1 MNNGAVTRHQ
11 HYPGPKQTNPL
22 FKLEPSAQAE
32 REWMERKSF
41 SSQAATP
48 VGAHGDAL
56 QSPKIVR
63 RRIIGPGQL
72 NGPGKSN
79 ADDLNA
85 FHESASYAMTDIYGQ
100 AIGDIVKS
108 PKHHNYKDANE
119 VLHSLRQ
126 LIGILQD
133 LDDKPSDD
141 SAMVV
146 NLAGSLRKNAHEKD
160 NLAAGQQLGRARHVQ
175 NGVYPYNAS

>member
-1 MNNGAVTRHQ
+1 MNNRAVTQHQ

-22 FKLEPSAQAE
+22 FKLESSAQAE
-32 REWMERKSF
+32 REWMEHNSF
-41 SSQAATP
+41 SSQGATP
-48 VGAHGDAL
+48 VGPHGDVL

-72 NGPGKSN
+72 NGLGKPKADDSN
-79 ADDLNA
+79 APHDN
-85 FHESASYAMTDIYGQ
+85 ASYAMTDIHGQ

-108 PKHHNYKDANE
+108 PKHHDYKDANE

-133 LDDKPSDD
+133 LDDKPSNDP
-141 SAMVV
+141 AMVA
-146 NLAGSLRKNAHEKD
+146 NLAGNLRKNAHEKD
-160 NLAAGQQLGRARHVQ
+160 NLAAAKQLGRARHVQ